1 MTTISLSSLDALRL
15 KACIEPSRACIP
27 PSKGKKTKGDLEL
40 PDHISPEPKTASE
53 RRDWDRMSSRMEGFH
68 SYFRSAFQQVWVM
81 ADKAGDQLPFREY
94 ISFAEELVHHLE
106 FHHSIEERHIFPVL
120 AQRMPEFNHKS
131 SAVHLEEHKAIH
143 EGMDRY
149 SAYLSKC
156 KSSPSSF
163 DAEEFRKI
171 LQSWGPILF
180 YHLDAEVKTL
190 HHDNLRRYYTIEEVR
205 RLPM

>member
-1 MTTISLSSLDALRL
+1 
-15 KACIEPSRACIP
+15 
-27 PSKGKKTKGDLEL
+27 
-40 PDHISPEPKTASE
+40 
-53 RRDWDRMSSRMEGFH
+53 MS
-68 SYFRSAFQQVWVM
+68 
-81 ADKAGDQLPFREY
+81 D
-94 ISFAEELVHHLE
+94 LE

-143 EGMDRY
+143 EGMSMLDMSSRSLLGPRSLGSFLTRRSLTGMDRY

-190 HHDNLRRYYTIEEVR
+190 HHDNLRRCEFGPRSLPAGADFFLR
-205 RLPM
+205 RLHHRGGQALTYVDCAP